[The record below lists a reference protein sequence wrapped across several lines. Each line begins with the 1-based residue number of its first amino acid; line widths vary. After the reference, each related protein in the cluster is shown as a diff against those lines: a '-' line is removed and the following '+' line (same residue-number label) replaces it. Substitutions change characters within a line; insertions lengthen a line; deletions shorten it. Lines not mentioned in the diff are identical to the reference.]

1 MDLWWAWGVVALAA
15 VGVLVGVFSLT
26 RRIRHP
32 NVRWGLRALVAVW
45 LLVPWSIQVVPGY
58 LAPAFVVAIFEG
70 LFREDGNARSPLV
83 VLGLAS
89 GAVVLVFVLSALL
102 RRLRHRSEGTAP
114 SAAD

>member
-15 VGVLVGVFSLT
+15 IGVLVGVFRLT
-26 RRIRHP
+26 RGIRHP

-45 LLVPWSIQVVPGY
+45 LLVPWSIQVVPGH

-70 LFREDGNARSPLV
+70 LFREDGSARSPLV

-89 GAVVLVFVLSALL
+89 AAVVLVFVLSALL
-102 RRLRHRSEGTAP
+102 QRLRHGRDASAPNASE
-114 SAAD
+114 